1 MELPT
6 GLFNMPLVVELFKC
20 FFPLKL
26 HREVTDNNQCFIMYW
41 RHMSVFQSIAHGPTI
56 QFMECLLRIQIPR
69 PHSSS
74 STSQLR
80 WAFRVSVPQT
90 PQNIAHWQLRTT
102 RMGSRENMFDG
113 CLFVGAELSHA
124 HWDRRLCLCFCTSQC
139 SHTNS
144 PFTSNYKLS
153 PGCWLASQLFRDD
166 FDLLNHL
173 WLMAKRNRETCLP
186 KPLPSW
192 VTTGHLRRLHMLITW
207 ETWERLE

>member
-90 PQNIAHWQLRTT
+90 PQDIAHWQLRTT

-144 PFTSNYKLS
+144 PFTSNYKVQAVGWPLS
-153 PGCWLASQLFRDD
+153 SSVMTLTCWIIFGSWQSVTVRLACRSR
-166 FDLLNHL
+166 
-173 WLMAKRNRETCLP
+173 CLP
-186 KPLPSW
+186 ESPLVISDDCTCW
-192 VTTGHLRRLHMLITW
+192 
-207 ETWERLE
+207 